1 MKWHNLSVEDVLN
14 KLNTTSQGIDQNK
27 ALELLNKYGKNELPI
42 KKPKN
47 FICIFLSQMFD
58 PIIILLICIIIFSC
72 LVGEKVDACVI
83 AFIIFVDVLVG
94 TIQEVRA
101 EKKILSLSKLVKTSV
116 TVLRNNK
123 KIEIDSSL
131 LVIGDIV
138 LLKSGDKISADLRII
153 ESDNLQV
160 NESILTGE
168 SLNIEKNCEIL
179 SEQTILAERVNM
191 AYAGTIVISGR
202 GKGVVVATSSNT
214 EVGKISD
221 KVNNIVE
228 EKSPLTIRM
237 NKFSKQITIAIIVIA
252 VLLTIV
258 LLFKGVD
265 LKELFL
271 SVIALSVSAMPEGL
285 VLALT
290 LALTIASNRMGKKN
304 VIVKKLNSVEALGS
318 CTVIASDKT
327 GTLTVNEQTAKK
339 IVLPNYVYDVTGVG
353 YNVLGEITSN
363 YPIEKAKNIAKLGA
377 INNEATFE
385 NGKYFGDSIDIAF
398 LVLGQ
403 KAKIEN
409 DIKAIK
415 LEPYESEKQCSIL
428 YYEIDGIL
436 HCTIKGSIEKV
447 ISYCT
452 KMRSDDICS
461 IDEDLLYQQNEDLA
475 ADGYR
480 VIAIADG
487 VVDSLEPKDLVFEG
501 LVGFIDPVRE
511 DAKQAIK
518 KCKEAGIKVIM
529 ITGDHKLTAYSIA
542 KDLEIASSKDDV
554 ATSYD
559 LDQYTE
565 DTLFDD
571 FIKTKTVFTRV
582 TPIQKLRIV
591 ESLKRQ
597 NEYVAVTGDGVNDAP
612 ALKSANIGVAMGSG
626 CDVAKQTADMIIA
639 DDSFSSIVTGISE
652 GRTAYSNI
660 RKVTYF
666 LLSCG
671 FAEVLF
677 FLMSIIFNLPMPLV
691 AIQLLWLNLV
701 TDGLQDISLSFEK
714 TEQDIMKNKPRKVNS
729 SILDKELVNEILLS
743 GLTMGLLVFI
753 VWAYL
758 LNKGMQL
765 ELARGYIMA
774 LMVFVQNIHVFNCRS
789 ENISAFK
796 ISLKSNP
803 LILITIIGAIGIQ
816 IFIMENEFLSNLLKV
831 SSVPYMDMLI
841 LFILSIVILIVMEI
855 YKYYKKGKIK

>member
-47 FICIFLSQMFD
+47 FICIFLSQMLD

-475 ADGYR
+475 AEGYR

-714 TEQDIMKNKPRKVNS
+714 TEQDIMKTEPRKVNS